1 MVHEDLNFIYP
12 DDVHIRGG
20 CGFTFRGEFMYFG
33 GSWNVNTHQAEL
45 TGRAILIGGQT
56 SDMHVTAKLEP

>member
-1 MVHEDLNFIYP
+1 MERRCNFYS
-12 DDVHIRGG
+12 RK
-20 CGFTFRGEFMYFG
+20 CCK
-33 GSWNVNTHQAEL
+33 GSVFESLCHQRTTSLVLLVAEL